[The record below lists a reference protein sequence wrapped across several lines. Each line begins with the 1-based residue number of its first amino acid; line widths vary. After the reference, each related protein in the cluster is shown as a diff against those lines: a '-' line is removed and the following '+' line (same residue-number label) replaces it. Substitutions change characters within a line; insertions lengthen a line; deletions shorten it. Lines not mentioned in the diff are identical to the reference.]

1 MKRFNEKAIIITGA
15 DSSLGRETALWLAKE
30 GANVILLGTNTKVLE
45 YIIDELPED
54 HTWINSGNHLSI
66 TYDVNNEQHGEK
78 LIKHILDKYHRVDGL
93 ININTEFEISK
104 ALLTELTKTKGS
116 IVNVSVLS
124 DTGTT
129 WSTESYKTT
138 LQDLEQNTKQ
148 LALQYGSKGIRVN
161 GIVAGLTSEDS
172 DDIENVDT
180 FNEQSPLGRL
190 VEMEEISEAILF
202 LASHNANMVTG
213 ATLAV
218 DGGFSLSL

>member
-15 DSSLGRETALWLAKE
+15 DSSLGRETALCLAKE

-45 YIIDELPED
+45 YIISELPED

-78 LIKHILDKYHRVDGL
+78 LVTYILDKYHRVDGL

-116 IVNVSVLS
+116 IVNVSLLS
-124 DTGTT
+124 DTDET
-129 WSTESYKTT
+129 WSTERYKST
-138 LQDLEQNTKQ
+138 LLELEQNTKQ
-148 LALQYGSKGIRVN
+148 RALEYGSKGIRVN
-161 GIVAGLTSEDS
+161 GVQAGLTSEDS
-172 DDIENVDT
+172 DDIENVNI

-190 VEMEEISEAILF
+190 LEMEDISEAILF
-202 LASHNANMVTG
+202 LASHGASMITG
-213 ATLAV
+213 TTLAV